1 MVVNEKYSIMEDITM
16 KKMEVDVLVAGAGTA
31 GIIAGLAAARNGA
44 KTLMIDKQRCVGGQ
58 FTAGMQGAW
67 VGFSDKKKQIVKGM
81 TWELRDRLMARNAIV
96 EDNPDTDVCF
106 LYDTEAA
113 KVVLDEWIAEE
124 PNLEAFVDTSIVDVI
139 MDGDTILGLVV
150 LSETELMEIHAKVVI
165 DGSGDA
171 AVAFKAGAPFE
182 IRDKEEIQPM
192 TLMGKVAGVDL
203 ERVKAYYAENP
214 PVKDHMVP
222 PAWRDFST
230 FPGFM
235 HFGLADE
242 LEGKELPA
250 DKEYLRE
257 WLGIFTSTPN
267 PGEVTINCSGALG
280 SHSVAGFRERT
291 EQEVFSQKCLADVAW
306 AFKNFVPGFENS
318 YLSAI
323 SSLLGI
329 RESRRI
335 IGDYKVT
342 LDDFLAARD
351 FEDSIGRGAMPAGA
365 HTPDGVTMYV
375 YDLEPGKS
383 MSIPYRC
390 MLPKGK
396 NNMLVVGRCV
406 SYEAPVANCIRCMP
420 QCMVMGEAAGT
431 AAALAIKNG
440 TTVRDVDIKELQAK
454 LIEQGGIL

>member
-1 MVVNEKYSIMEDITM
+1 M

-31 GIIAGLAAARNGA
+31 GVIAGLAAARNGA

-81 TWELRDRLMARNAIV
+81 TWELHERLKARDAIV

-106 LYDTEAA
+106 LYDTEVA
-113 KVVLDEWIAEE
+113 KAVLDEWIAEE
-124 PNLEAFVDTSIVDVI
+124 PNLEVFVDTSIVDVI
-139 MDGDTILGLVV
+139 MDGDTVQGLLV
-150 LSETELMEIHAKVVI
+150 LSETELMEIYAKVII

-171 AVAFKAGAPFE
+171 AVAFKAGVPFE
-182 IRDKEEIQPM
+182 IRNKNEIQPM
-192 TLMGKVAGVDL
+192 TLMGKIAGVDM
-203 ERVKAYYAENP
+203 ERVKAYYAANP
-214 PVKDHMVP
+214 PVNDHMVP
-222 PAWRDFST
+222 PAWREFKT

-235 HFGLADE
+235 HFGLNDE
-242 LEGKELPA
+242 LQGKELPP
-250 DKEYLRE
+250 DKEYLRD

-280 SHSVAGFRERT
+280 SHSVAGFGERT
-291 EQEVFSQKCLADVAW
+291 EQEVFSQKCLVDVAW

-335 IGDYKVT
+335 IGGYKVT
-342 LDDFLAARD
+342 LDDFLAARE

-365 HTPDGVTMYV
+365 HTPDGITMYV
-375 YDLEPGKS
+375 YNLEPGKS
-383 MSIPYRC
+383 MTIPYRC

-396 NNMLVVGRCV
+396 NNLLVVGRCV

-431 AAALAIKNG
+431 AAAIAIKNG

-454 LIEQGGIL
+454 LLEQGGIL

>member
-1 MVVNEKYSIMEDITM
+1 M

-31 GIIAGLAAARNGA
+31 GVIAGLAAARNGA

-67 VGFSDKKKQIVKGM
+67 VGFSDKQKQIVKGM
-81 TWELRDRLMARNAIV
+81 TWELHERLKARDAIV

-106 LYDTEAA
+106 LYDTEVA
-113 KVVLDEWIAEE
+113 KAVLDEWIAEE
-124 PNLEAFVDTSIVDVI
+124 PNLEVFVDTSIVDVI
-139 MDGDTILGLVV
+139 MDGDTVQGLLV
-150 LSETELMEIHAKVVI
+150 LSETELMEIYAKVII

-182 IRDKEEIQPM
+182 IRNKNEIQPM
-192 TLMGKVAGVDL
+192 TLMGKIAGVDMD
-203 ERVKAYYAENP
+203 RVKAYYAANP
-214 PVKDHMVP
+214 PVNDHMVP
-222 PAWRDFST
+222 PAWREFKT

-235 HFGLADE
+235 HFGLNDE
-242 LEGKELPA
+242 LQGKELPP
-250 DKEYLRE
+250 DKEYLRD

-280 SHSVAGFRERT
+280 SHSVAGFGERT
-291 EQEVFSQKCLADVAW
+291 EQEVFSQKCLVDVAW

-342 LDDFLAARD
+342 LDDFLAARE

-365 HTPDGVTMYV
+365 HTPDGITMYV
-375 YDLEPGKS
+375 YNLEPGKS
-383 MSIPYRC
+383 MTIPYRC

-396 NNMLVVGRCV
+396 NNLLVVGRCV

-431 AAALAIKNG
+431 AAAIAIKNG

-454 LIEQGGIL
+454 LLEQGGIL

>member
-1 MVVNEKYSIMEDITM
+1 M

-31 GIIAGLAAARNGA
+31 GVIAGLAAARNGV

-67 VGFSDKKKQIVKGM
+67 VGFSDKEKQIVRGM
-81 TWELRDRLMARNAIV
+81 TWELHDRLMARGAIV
-96 EDNPDTDVCF
+96 EENPDTDVCF
-106 LYDTEAA
+106 LYDTEVA
-113 KVVLDEWIAEE
+113 KAVLDEWIAQE
-124 PNLEAFVDTSIVDVI
+124 PNLEVFVDTSIVDVI
-139 MDGDTILGLVV
+139 MDGDTVLGLLV
-150 LSETELMEIHAKVVI
+150 LSETELMEIYAKVVI

-182 IRDKEEIQPM
+182 IRNKEEIQPM
-192 TLMGKVAGVDL
+192 TLMGKIAGVDMD
-203 ERVKAYYAENP
+203 RVKAYYAENP
-214 PVKDHMVP
+214 PVNDHMVP
-222 PAWRDFST
+222 PAWREFKT

-235 HFGLADE
+235 HFGLNDE
-242 LEGKELPA
+242 LQGKELPP

-291 EQEVFSQKCLADVAW
+291 EQEMFSQKCLVDVAW
-306 AFKNFVPGFENS
+306 AFKTFVPGFEHS

-342 LDDFLAARD
+342 LEDFLAAREFD
-351 FEDSIGRGAMPAGA
+351 DSIGRGAMPAGA

-375 YDLEPGKS
+375 YNLEPGKS
-383 MSIPYRC
+383 MTIPYRC

-396 NNMLVVGRCV
+396 NNLLVVGRCV

-431 AAALAIKNG
+431 AAAIAIKSG
-440 TTVRDVDIKELQAK
+440 TTVRDVDVKALQAK
-454 LIEQGGIL
+454 LLEQGGIL

>member
-1 MVVNEKYSIMEDITM
+1 M